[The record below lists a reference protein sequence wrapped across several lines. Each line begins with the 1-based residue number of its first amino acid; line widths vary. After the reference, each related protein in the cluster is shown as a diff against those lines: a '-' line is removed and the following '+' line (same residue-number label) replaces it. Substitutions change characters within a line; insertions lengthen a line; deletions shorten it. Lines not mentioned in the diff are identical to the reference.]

1 MNSFYTELRNHTN
14 ESNDSTEMSQWMP
27 SAIVTDYFLN
37 MIIYTKSTWKDIILD
52 RVATNINKI
61 VEENINQYQE
71 DQVLPIAL
79 MIFISLF
86 IPLILYLTYKATL
99 SMLT

>member
-1 MNSFYTELRNHTN
+1 
-14 ESNDSTEMSQWMP
+14 MP

-52 RVATNINKI
+52 RVATNINEI
-61 VEENINQYQE
+61 VVENIDQYQE